1 MATESVVSPVLL
13 DHPIAYVMMGG
24 QKVPVKMNQ
33 YLYSLLSGL
42 QLRTGG
48 TVGEVVD
55 IPALEEGIDDAKAAA
70 ESAALAPAP
79 LFVKPAQ
86 TPDAGVE
93 YLAAEVARLRKMVE
107 GLQKG
112 YHL

>member
-1 MATESVVSPVLL
+1 MATESVVSPV
-13 DHPIAYVMMGG
+13 MMNRAIVDPRTGALT
-24 QKVPVKMNQ
+24 Q
-33 YLYSLLSGL
+33 YGYSLLSGL

-55 IPALEEGIDDAKAAA
+55 IPSLEEGIEDAKAAA
-70 ESAALAPAP
+70 EGAALAPAP
-79 LFVKPAQ
+79 IFAKPPQ
-86 TPDAGVE
+86 TPVSGIE
-93 YLAAEVARLRKMVE
+93 YLSAEVARLRKMVE